1 MSKQH
6 KQTALEALRGNWKTA
21 MLTGFVAS
29 LFGAT
34 TMYTGGG
41 GGNSSSSND
50 SELGNQIIDYFS
62 SPAGEKILAITL
74 AIIGVFVIFTI
85 VSIFLSG
92 AMRLGYAKFN
102 LNLIDHKPAEFHDL
116 FTYMN
121 CKWKG
126 FCMNFLTGLYIG
138 LWTLLLVIPGIV
150 KSFSYAMTPF
160 ILSENPEMSANDAI
174 SASKEMMDG
183 HKWDLFCL
191 YFSFIGWNL
200 LVSAPALVAV
210 GYTIF
215 SFIEGATG
223 AALGGLGIAILLGI
237 LGGIPLIPY
246 MEAANAAFYRDIAP
260 KQEAP
265 AAEWYL
271 SE

>member
-34 TMYTGGG
+34 TMYTGGS

-50 SELGNQIIDYFS
+50 GELGNQIIDYFS
-62 SPAGEKILAITL
+62 SPAGQSVLGIAL
-74 AIIGVFVIFTI
+74 AIIGVCVIFAI
-85 VSIFLSG
+85 AAIFIGG

-102 LNLIDHKPAEFHDL
+102 LNLIDHKPAEFRDL

-126 FCMNFLTGLYIG
+126 FCMNFLTNLYVA

-150 KSFSYAMTPF
+150 KSYSYAMTPF

-174 SASKEMMDG
+174 TASREMMDG

-191 YFSFIGWNL
+191 YLSFIGWNL
-200 LVSAPALVAV
+200 LVSAPALIAV
-210 GYTIF
+210 GYAIF
-215 SFIEGATG
+215 NFIEGAIG
-223 AALGGLGIAILLGI
+223 AALGGLGIAILLSI
-237 LGGIPLIPY
+237 LCSIPLIPY

-271 SE
+271 TE